1 MCIESVES
9 LIPQQ
14 AIRVEPVRNIDKRV
28 CAQSA
33 RPPLRFSSTLDQTS
47 ALQHF
52 DMPRHCGQAHP
63 ERGSK
68 LGDCRLSACKSRQD
82 SAPRRVRQC
91 TESYIQAV
99 SNTIN

>member
-9 LIPQQ
+9 IIPQQ
-14 AIRVEPVRNIDKRV
+14 AIRVEPLRNIDKRV
-28 CAQSA
+28 RAQSA
-33 RPPLRFSSTLDQTS
+33 RSPLRFSSTLDQTS

-52 DMPRHCGQAHP
+52 YVPRHRGQAHP

-68 LGDCRLSACKSRQD
+68 LGDSRFSACKSGQD

-91 TESYIQAV
+91 TECYVQAV
-99 SNTIN
+99 ASLT